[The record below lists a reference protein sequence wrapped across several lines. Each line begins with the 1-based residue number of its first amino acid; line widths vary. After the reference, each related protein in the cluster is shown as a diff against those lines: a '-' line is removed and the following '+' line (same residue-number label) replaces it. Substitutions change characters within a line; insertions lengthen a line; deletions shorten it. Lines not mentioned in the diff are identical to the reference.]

1 VIIFIKIIQH
11 LRQHICHKNN
21 NVKKICSDDTGCEGY
36 AMGIYGCYTT
46 GNTQGYWGLG
56 PGFKKIIE
64 EY

>member
-1 VIIFIKIIQH
+1 
-11 LRQHICHKNN
+11 
-21 NVKKICSDDTGCEGY
+21 
-36 AMGIYGCYTT
+36 MGIYGCYTT